1 MSGQPQARA
10 GDAGAARCRRRV
22 NTGSGT
28 LSVIG
33 LAEWITVRTFR
44 PVAVLL
50 ITSICR
56 VLVKELVAVL
66 FPHLVGVC
74 GEQVVRSGA
83 TVRIRARTGTV
94 EAACPS
100 CGTRSQQ
107 VHSRYER
114 RLSDTAVGGQEVL
127 IHLGVRRFFCRAATC
142 VKVTFAEQVPGLTVR
157 YGRRWRRSLDGG
169 RARGA
174 GPTGMLLRRNV
185 VTGLCRPLRG
195 VPRHTT

>member
-127 IHLGVRRFFCRAATC
+127 IHLGGASLLLPCCHVCEGDLCRA
-142 VKVTFAEQVPGLTVR
+142 
-157 YGRRWRRSLDGG
+157 
-169 RARGA
+169 GA
-174 GPTGMLLRRNV
+174 GV
-185 VTGLCRPLRG
+185 DRPLRPPLASVARRRARTG
-195 VPRHTT
+195 RRAYGDVASA